1 MKYIQ
6 FARMPMKGRID
17 WVQKKLITLGYL
29 KENESVPGKRD
40 KKYIKALMKFQESFG
55 MTPNADL
62 TEDLF
67 ERLKDTPITS
77 Q

>member
-6 FARMPMKGRID
+6 FVKMPMKGRIK
-17 WVQKKLITLGYL
+17 WVQDKLISLGYL
-29 KENESVPGKRD
+29 NENESVPYKRD

-67 ERLKDTPITS
+67 ERLNYN
-77 Q
+77 

>member
-1 MKYIQ
+1 MKYVQ
-6 FARMPMKGRID
+6 FARMPMKGRIQ
-17 WVQKKLITLGYL
+17 WVQDKLISLGYL
-29 KENESVPGKRD
+29 NENESSVGKRD

-67 ERLKDTPITS
+67 EKLNYN
-77 Q
+77 

>member
-67 ERLKDTPITS
+67 ERLNYN
-77 Q
+77 